1 MKAACKG
8 CSRSPLSQALNG
20 RDLASFHEGGEP
32 EARFDALAIE
42 QDRAGAAL
50 AEAPAFLRAGKV
62 EVLAEGV

>member
-1 MKAACKG
+1 
-8 CSRSPLSQALNG
+8 LSQALNG